1 MASTVGAIAEVI
13 KVGLETVDQYVDEPA
28 RRLQARLELKRKA
41 LKKVE
46 EIMQEDDPD
55 ESAKLSADLRNI
67 MLGF

>member
-55 ESAKLSADLRNI
+55 ESAKISADLRD
-67 MLGF
+67 LVLSF

>member
-55 ESAKLSADLRNI
+55 ESAKLSNELRDI
-67 MLGF
+67 VLGF